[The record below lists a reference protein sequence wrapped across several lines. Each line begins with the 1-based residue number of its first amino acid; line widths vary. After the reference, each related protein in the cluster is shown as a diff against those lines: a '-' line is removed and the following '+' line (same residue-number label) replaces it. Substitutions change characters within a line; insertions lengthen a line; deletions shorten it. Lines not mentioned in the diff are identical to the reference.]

1 MGDGFSFIP
10 KNVKYIYTTYFFLYV
25 SITFKRFAKLSLI
38 FNTSN
43 YDVNTN
49 NCSTSR
55 LEF

>member
-1 MGDGFSFIP
+1 MVLVLYRKMLNISIQH
-10 KNVKYIYTTYFFLYV
+10 NLFLYV

-55 LEF
+55 LVF